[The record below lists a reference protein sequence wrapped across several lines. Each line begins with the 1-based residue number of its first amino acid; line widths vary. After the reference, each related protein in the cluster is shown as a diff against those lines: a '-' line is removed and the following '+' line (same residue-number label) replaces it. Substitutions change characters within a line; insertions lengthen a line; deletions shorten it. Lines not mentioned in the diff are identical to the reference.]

1 MEVEL
6 SNQERSKIFSDIK
19 PLKIT
24 SIKKAEANT
33 PEPNKSQEKV
43 TVQTRPNQ
51 FDIWDYFKI
60 ADKTR
65 LDDTTLQHLNE
76 IYDYV
81 NDEVFP
87 PEAIPVMLVN
97 IEVKMGKSADITN
110 RVDKI
115 HKYILGLQRSE
126 LSKAKQLK
134 LLDDESCKNVLEE
147 EAKKTG
153 NFSLFLTYCANLE
166 KLRKEVRKKKGGK
179 K

>member
-1 MEVEL
+1 METTL
-6 SNQERSKIFSDIK
+6 NKQERISIFNSIK

-24 SIKKAEANT
+24 SINKIETNKQT
-33 PEPNKSQEKV
+33 PVKTQEKGE
-43 TVQTRPNQ
+43 VQAKPNQ

-65 LDDTTLQHLNE
+65 LDDTTLHNLNE

-97 IEVKMGKSADITN
+97 IEVKMGKSTDITN

-115 HKYILGLQRSE
+115 HKYILGLQKSN
-126 LSKAKQLK
+126 LSKSKQLK
-134 LLDDESCKNVLEE
+134 LMDDESVKNVLEE

-153 NFSLFLTYCANLE
+153 NFALFLTYCANLE
-166 KLRKEVRKKKGGK
+166 KLRKEVRKRKKK
-179 K
+179 